1 MSPPLSEDLRD
12 RIVSAWLSGG
22 YTSDELAER
31 FEVGRATV
39 TRLKRRYRETNSVKP
54 KPHAG
59 GRRRQ
64 ISPIQEAVL
73 ESLVQQH
80 PDWTEDRYA
89 EELAKA
95 HGIVASPATVG
106 RTIRRLGY
114 SVKKKRSWR
123 RNAIAQQSP
132 SGDDVTSNKSEDSP
146 LRIWY
151 LWTKRA
157 RTSR

>member
-1 MSPPLSEDLRD
+1 MPAALSADLRK
-12 RIVSAWLSGG
+12 RIIAAWLTGRH
-22 YTSDELAER
+22 TTAELAEL
-31 FEVGRATV
+31 FQVGPATV
-39 TRLKRRYRETNSVKP
+39 SRLKRRYRDTRGVTP
-54 KPHAG
+54 RAHGG
-59 GRRRQ
+59 GRQRQ

-73 ESLVQQH
+73 EALVQQH

-114 SVKKKRSWR
+114 SVKKKRSSP
-123 RNAIAQQSP
+123 RNATVQPSP
-132 SGDDVTSNKSEDSP
+132 SGDDATSKKSEESP

-151 LWTKRA
+151 LWTKRV